1 LEGGANLYTVQRM
14 LGHVNISTTEVYAKA
29 TDKLKR
35 EAVEGLPT
43 LELDKRAE
51 LKQFRKAK

>member
-1 LEGGANLYTVQRM
+1 
-14 LGHVNISTTEVYAKA
+14 VNISTTEVYAKA